1 MSLDDIG
8 IDYTTNVLTTS
19 GPSTMAKAKESP
31 TLLKF
36 EPGSMVWK
44 AWRSRYNNYVKI
56 LELTTEDDQK
66 RLLLDSLGVEAHE
79 MLFAMCLPQDP
90 AELKLDEVIA
100 HLEHAYVKKTLQS
113 TEWANFFL
121 LKQEVGETLLDF
133 ANKLRRKAVLCSFPA
148 DALEGNMRAAFLNGV
163 QNEATQRHL
172 RTKEIDVLAKA
183 LNIAEQYE
191 LAQLKRTA
199 TTTEVARIDGGQ
211 KGRSEPHPKGRNGG
225 TRPGRGDGNSGKM
238 AGSSGAC
245 YACGGKGHVKADCW
259 AKEATCR
266 KCGKKGHVAK
276 ACKPPPKGDRGGGG
290 RRTWTVQEDFDVLAI
305 GEEVGGSIRV
315 PITLNHARVSMLLDT
330 GSGVTIITASTWR
343 QIGSPKLTPYATPL
357 QSFTGHPIQVIGSAT
372 MPVVYGR
379 ARKSLPVVVVDRG
392 GDVLG
397 RDWIKALDLSHLSL
411 KELQVSSVSKVTAR
425 ATVQSILDRH
435 SSVFREELGH
445 CKEFKAHLYLK
456 EGAKPVFC
464 KPRTV
469 PFAYRD
475 AVEKD
480 LDRLVEREILTPVEH
495 ADWAA
500 PIVGTQKRAG
510 DIRTCADLS
519 TGLNDSLD
527 VQTYPLPTPD
537 ELFAKLNGGDKFSS
551 LDLAEAYAQIE
562 LDDKSKQLVVINTHK
577 GLFRYNRLPF
587 GVASGPS
594 IFQHIIERILQGCE
608 GVAVYIDDI
617 IVTGKTDEEHQR
629 NLEAVLER
637 LEKYGLR
644 VKLSKCRFMQ
654 ESVEYLGFVV
664 DRRGRHISHDR
675 MKALVDMKMP
685 TNVSELRAYLGMFQ
699 ALKEEIVHA
708 TFLVHFNPAMPLV
721 LAADASQYGVG
732 AVLCHRFPDG
742 TERPIAHAS
751 KSLSAAEKNYGPI
764 EKEALALVYGCK
776 KFHQY
781 VAGREFTLLTDHKPL
796 LSVFGKRKG
805 VPVVMANRLQR
816 WALLLMGYTFSIE
829 YRRTEEFGQA
839 DGLSR
844 LPLHST
850 QLEKYP
856 NLGMDNVASALHV
869 ESAENIPVSVEDI
882 ARETAADAELQEVRQ
897 CISRGWPDSVSDR
910 IRPYKKVQH
919 ELGVL
924 NGCVCW
930 GSRTVI
936 PAKYRPRILKH
947 LHAAHMGAGKMKGEA
962 RGYCWWPSMDRD
974 IEQVAKDCRICT
986 ERAGETA
993 KVPLA
998 QWPVP
1003 DAPWK
1008 RDHMDFAGP
1017 YRGTMLLVVVDA
1029 MFKWPEVV
1037 QMKHATT
1044 EGVMEALLTMFS
1056 RYGVCNEVVSDN
1068 GTPFT
1073 SQQFVDFCSK
1083 YGIKHTRTPPGHPQ
1097 SNGQAELYVQTVK
1110 DGVAKLMADC
1120 HALPD
1125 ALRQFLWR
1133 YRSAPHATTGQSPAE
1148 LFIGRKLRSTL
1159 DLLVP
1164 VMATATERN
1173 RERYQKNFDKRTKS
1187 KEFHSGQLVLVR
1199 DYRLNRTVDWI
1210 SGKLVRR
1217 YGTKVWDVKVGDLMW
1232 RRHVNQMRPRSWLE
1246 MHEMVEAEIPP
1257 SANAEATPPAIA
1269 NDLPEVTTE
1278 ALPTSTANDAET
1290 VETEPDQP
1298 KAQPDAVKVSQPQK
1312 PVETKHAT
1320 VNKPQATKPKKTKPE
1335 PWVPHL
1341 GKVSL

>member
-1 MSLDDIG
+1 MSLDNIE
-8 IDYTTNVLTTS
+8 IAIATLTTS
-19 GPSTMAKAKESP
+19 GPPTMEKAKESP

-44 AWRSRYNNYVKI
+44 AWRSRYNNNVKI
-56 LELTTEDDQK
+56 QELTTEDDQK
-66 RLLLDSLGVEAHE
+66 RLLLDSLGVEA
-79 MLFAMCLPQDP
+79 Q
-90 AELKLDEVIA
+90 
-100 HLEHAYVKKTLQS
+100 
-113 TEWANFFL
+113 WANFFL

-133 ANKLRRKAVLCSFPA
+133 ANKLRRKAALCSFPA

-183 LNIAEQYE
+183 LDIAEQYE

-199 TTTEVARIDGGQ
+199 TTTEVARIGGGQ
-211 KGRSEPHPKGRNGG
+211 KGRSGPHPKGRNGG

-245 YACGGKGHVKADCW
+245 YACGGKRHVKADRW

-276 ACKPPPKGDRGGGG
+276 ACKPAPKGDRGGGG
-290 RRTWTVQEDFDVLAI
+290 RRTWTMQEDFDVLAI
-305 GEEVGGSIRV
+305 GDEVEGSIRV
-315 PITLNHARVSMLLDT
+315 PITLNDSRVSMLLDT

-343 QIGSPKLTPYATPL
+343 QIGSPKLTLYATPL
-357 QSFTGHPIQVIGSAT
+357 RSFTGHPIQVIGSSM

-379 ARKSLPVVVVDRG
+379 RRKSLPVVVVARG

-397 RDWIKALDLSHLSL
+397 RDWIKALDLNHLSL
-411 KELQVSSVSKVTAR
+411 KELQVSAVSKVTAR
-425 ATVQSILDRH
+425 ATVQSILDCH
-435 SSVFREELGH
+435 SSVFRDELGR

-456 EGAKPVFC
+456 EGAKPIFC
-464 KPRTV
+464 KPWTV
-469 PFAYRD
+469 LFAYRD

-480 LDRLVEREILTPVEH
+480 LERLVERGMLTPVEH
-495 ADWAA
+495 AEWAA
-500 PIVGTQKRAG
+500 PIVGTQKRAA

-527 VQTYPLPTPD
+527 VQTYPLPLPMNCLPSGTG
-537 ELFAKLNGGDKFSS
+537 ATK
-551 LDLAEAYAQIE
+551 
-562 LDDKSKQLVVINTHK
+562 LDDESEQLVVINTHK

-594 IFQHIIERILQGCE
+594 IFQQIIERILQDCE
-608 GVAVYIDDI
+608 GVPVYIDDI

-664 DRRGRHISHDR
+664 DRRGGHISQDR
-675 MKALVDMKMP
+675 VKALVDMKMP
-685 TNVSELRAYLGMFQ
+685 TNVSDLRAYLGMVNHYAKFVPNLSAECSQFHCLLKSGAPWEWTTECAKQFQ
-699 ALKEEIVHA
+699 ALKEEIVYA

-721 LAADASQYGVG
+721 LAADASQY
-732 AVLCHRFPDG
+732 
-742 TERPIAHAS
+742 
-751 KSLSAAEKNYGPI
+751 AAEKNYGQI

-781 VAGREFTLLTDHKPL
+781 VAGKEFTLLTDHKPL

-805 VPVVMANRLQR
+805 VPVVTANRLQR

-856 NLGMDNVASALHV
+856 NLGMDNVVSALHV

-897 CISRGWPDSVSDR
+897 CISRGWPESVSDR
-910 IRPYKKVQH
+910 MRPYKKVQH
-919 ELGVL
+919 ELSVL

-936 PAKYRPRILKH
+936 PEKYRARILKH
-947 LHAAHMGAGKMKGEA
+947 LRAAHMGAGKMKGEA

-998 QWPVP
+998 QWSVP
-1003 DAPWK
+1003 DASWK
-1008 RDHMDFAGP
+1008 RVDMDFAGP
-1017 YRGTMLLVVVDA
+1017 CRGTMLLIVVDA
-1029 MFKWPEVV
+1029 MSKWPEVV

-1044 EGVMEALLTMFS
+1044 KGVMETLLTMFS

-1097 SNGQAELYVQTVK
+1097 SNGQAERYVQTVK
-1110 DGVAKLMADC
+1110 DGVAKLMADG

-1133 YRSAPHATTGQSPAE
+1133 YRSAPHATTEQSPPE
-1148 LFIGRKLRSTL
+1148 LFIGRPNFCRCSHSIPTTPVERGKFSDTVREPNQRILSLRKT
-1159 DLLVP
+1159 
-1164 VMATATERN
+1164 
-1173 RERYQKNFDKRTKS
+1173 
-1187 KEFHSGQLVLVR
+1187 
-1199 DYRLNRTVDWI
+1199 
-1210 SGKLVRR
+1210 
-1217 YGTKVWDVKVGDLMW
+1217 TKV
-1232 RRHVNQMRPRSWLE
+1232 
-1246 MHEMVEAEIPP
+1246 
-1257 SANAEATPPAIA
+1257 
-1269 NDLPEVTTE
+1269 
-1278 ALPTSTANDAET
+1278 STDRTCRNHCHD
-1290 VETEPDQP
+1290 
-1298 KAQPDAVKVSQPQK
+1298 
-1312 PVETKHAT
+1312 
-1320 VNKPQATKPKKTKPE
+1320 
-1335 PWVPHL
+1335 HL
-1341 GKVSL
+1341 

>member
-8 IDYTTNVLTTS
+8 IDIATNVLTTS
-19 GPSTMAKAKESP
+19 GPSIMAKAKESP

-56 LELTTEDDQK
+56 QELTTEDDPK

-133 ANKLRRKAVLCSFPA
+133 ANKLWRKAVLCSFPA
-148 DALEGNMRAAFLNGV
+148 DALEGKMRAAFLNGV

-183 LNIAEQYE
+183 LDIAEQYE

-199 TTTEVARIDGGQ
+199 TTTEMARIDGGQ
-211 KGRSEPHPKGRNGG
+211 KGRSGPHPKERNGG
-225 TRPGRGDGNSGKM
+225 TRPGRGDGNNGKM

-276 ACKPPPKGDRGGGG
+276 ACKPPPKGDRGGGNC
-290 RRTWTVQEDFDVLAI
+290 RTWTVQEDFDVLAI

-315 PITLNHARVSMLLDT
+315 PITLNDARVSMLLDT

-343 QIGSPKLTPYATPL
+343 QICSPKLMPYATPL
-357 QSFTGHPIQVIGSAT
+357 RNFTGHPIRVIGSAT

-379 ARKSLPVVVVDRG
+379 TRKSLPFVVVGRV

-411 KELQVSSVSKVTAR
+411 KELQVPAVSKVTAR

-435 SSVFREELGH
+435 SSVFRDELGH

-469 PFAYRD
+469 PFAYWD

-480 LDRLVEREILTPVEH
+480 LDRLVERGIFTPVEH

-500 PIVGTQKRAG
+500 PVVGTQKRAG

-562 LDDKSKQLVVINTHK
+562 LDDESKELVVINTHK

-594 IFQHIIERILQGCE
+594 IFQQIIERILQGCE

-664 DRRGRHISHDR
+664 DRRGRHISQDR
-675 MKALVDMKMP
+675 AKTLVDMKMP
-685 TNVSELRAYLGMFQ
+685 TNVSELRAYLGMVNHYAKFVQNLSAKCGPFHRLLKSGAPWEWTTECAKQFQ

-708 TFLVHFNPAMPLV
+708 TFLVHFNPAVPLV

-742 TERPIAHAS
+742 TERAIAHAS
-751 KSLSAAEKNYGPI
+751 KSLSAAEKNYG
-764 EKEALALVYGCK
+764 
-776 KFHQY
+776 
-781 VAGREFTLLTDHKPL
+781 EFTLLTDHKPL

-805 VPVVMANRLQR
+805 VPVVTANRLQR

-829 YRRTEEFGQA
+829 YRRTEKFGQA

-856 NLGMDNVASALHV
+856 NLGMDNVVSALHV

-897 CISRGWPDSVSDR
+897 CIGRGWPDSVSDQ
-910 IRPYKKVQH
+910 IRSYKKVQH
-919 ELGVL
+919 ELSVL
-924 NGCVCW
+924 NGCVCC

-936 PAKYRPRILKH
+936 PAKYRSRILKH

-1008 RDHMDFAGP
+1008 RVHMDFAGP

-1029 MFKWPEVV
+1029 MSKWPEVV

-1073 SQQFVDFCSK
+1073 SQHFVDFCSK

-1097 SNGQAELYVQTVK
+1097 SNGQAERYVQTVK
-1110 DGVAKLMADC
+1110 DGVAKLMADG

-1125 ALRQFLWR
+1125 ALRQL
-1133 YRSAPHATTGQSPAE
+1133 
-1148 LFIGRKLRSTL
+1148 
-1159 DLLVP
+1159 LLVP

-1173 RERYQKNFDKRTKS
+1173 RERYRKQFDKRTKP
-1187 KEFHSGQLVLVR
+1187 KEFHSNQLVLVR
-1199 DYRLNRTVDWI
+1199 DYRLNRTVHWI

-1232 RRHVNQMRPRSWLE
+1232 RRHANQMRPRSWLE

-1257 SANAEATPPAIA
+1257 SANAEAPPPA
-1269 NDLPEVTTE
+1269 NDLPELTSE
-1278 ALPTSTANDAET
+1278 AFPKSTANDAEA
-1290 VETEPDQP
+1290 VKTEPDQP
-1298 KAQPDAVKVSQPQK
+1298 KAQPDAVKVSQPPK
-1312 PVETKHAT
+1312 PVEAKPTT

-1335 PWVPHL
+1335 AVEPRRTARANAGIAPKLLIHEQ
-1341 GKVSL
+1341 